1 MTHTPAHAQV
11 IDSKKRIA
19 GAAIHFNPATH
30 HTFAPLRSMSTPTQ
44 ASYLATRPPRASE
57 GARGG
62 SLAPVKPEEEAAG
75 GAALSSPSS
84 PPSQWIVQKYGG
96 TSVGKFLPVITSQI
110 VPSYLASNPNFR
122 LALVCSARSGSTKA
136 KGTTNLLLK
145 AADQALRPVGDKE
158 VDSDLA
164 SSTAHLRFPSSSAS
178 SSASSSYS
186 GFDSPAL
193 SASSSSAQSQPPPP
207 LYEQTIQVLLE
218 EHLSAVEL
226 AVPRDEDLR
235 KRLEADVRGDCD
247 RLRQF
252 LYAAKVRRGGGKRKK
267 EKIQWQADSSPLL
280 PASPQ
285 IIEEISPRSQDVI
298 MSLGERLS
306 CRLIC
311 AALQDLG
318 IPSELVGM
326 ESVIDPAFLEE
337 VVERRRRGAATNA
350 VPVGMDSDSALDQH
364 FYDLLAEKMG
374 EKCRAVN
381 GVPVVTGYFG
391 AVPGSL
397 LSAVGRGYTDL
408 CAALCAVG
416 LSALELQ
423 IWKEVDGVFTADPR
437 KVSTARLIPSITPEE
452 AAELT
457 YYGSEVIHPFTMEQ
471 AIRKKVP
478 IRIKNVENPA
488 GMGTVILPDS
498 PEGEKDHLVEGHVTQ
513 PQTPMTSGMN
523 TPQHSYPWTTTPGFL
538 GLNAEAIAQLPGGMG
553 PGGAAPVVGVVGGSA
568 SSGTG
573 SPAPVARRLPTAVT
587 IKEDVLVLNVHSNR
601 KTLSH
606 SFFSRIFSTLDRHGV
621 AVDLISTSEV
631 HVSMAISS
639 ASLKRPSHRTLE
651 VICSELGVVG
661 TVSVLRDMAIL
672 SLVGRQMRH
681 MVGVAGK
688 MFTTLAEGGINIEMI
703 SQGANEIK

>member
-1 MTHTPAHAQV
+1 
-11 IDSKKRIA
+11 
-19 GAAIHFNPATH
+19 
-30 HTFAPLRSMSTPTQ
+30 MSTPTQ
-44 ASYLATRPPRASE
+44 ASYLASRPPRASE
-57 GARGG
+57 GARP
-62 SLAPVKPEEEAAG
+62 SLPTVQSSSHAEDPQPTPPV
-75 GAALSSPSS
+75 
-84 PPSQWIVQKYGG
+84 QWIVQKYGG

-110 VPSYLASNPNFR
+110 VPSYLASNATCR

-145 AADQALRPVGDKE
+145 AADQALRPSSEK
-158 VDSDLA
+158 DSDNSVDLA
-164 SSTAHLRFPSSSAS
+164 SSTAGLNLAGPGSSRS
-178 SSASSSYS
+178 
-186 GFDSPAL
+186 DSPASSI
-193 SASSSSAQSQPPPP
+193 SAPP
-207 LYEQTIQVLLE
+207 LYEQTIEILLE
-218 EHLSAVEL
+218 EHLAAVEL
-226 AVPRDEDLR
+226 AVPRDAELR
-235 KRLEADVRGDCD
+235 NRLEVDVRGDCE

-252 LYAAKVRRGGGKRKK
+252 LYAAK
-267 EKIQWQADSSPLL
+267 
-280 PASPQ
+280 

-326 ESVIDPAFLEE
+326 ETVIDPAFLEDVTE
-337 VVERRRRGAATNA
+337 RRRGAAAAVGQHHNSILDGNA
-350 VPVGMDSDSALDQH
+350 QLDQH
-364 FYDLLAEKMG
+364 FYDLLAERMS
-374 EKCRAVN
+374 ERCRAVN

-416 LSALELQ
+416 LSAVELQ

-478 IRIKNVENPA
+478 IRIKNVENPS

-513 PQTPMTSGMN
+513 PQTPLTSGAN
-523 TPQHSYPWTTTPGFL
+523 TPFRGQQSSSYPWTMTPGSM
-538 GLNAEAIAQLPGGMG
+538 GLNADAIAQLPGG
-553 PGGAAPVVGVVGGSA
+553 SA
-568 SSGTG
+568 SGIS
-573 SPAPVARRLPTAVT
+573 SPVPVTSPQRRLPTAVT

-639 ASLKRPSHRTLE
+639 ASLKRPSHKTLE
-651 VICSELGVVG
+651 IVCNELGVVG